1 MKILFTM
8 TIPEDLQEKQQAQF
22 PDNTYHY
29 IEDIRACD
37 TLSEIN
43 CIVSYGSDITEEVLE
58 RATNLR
64 WLMVFSAGIEELPH
78 AKLQE
83 KNITVTNV
91 RGIHAIPMAEFAF
104 SYMLSYVKQLPHF
117 AAKQQEHQWGRADH
131 QISELANQTLII
143 VGTGAIGTQIAH
155 LAKAF
160 QMKVIGINTTGKQKA
175 PFDKTVQTKDITTV
189 LPEADFIISILP
201 ETNATKGFY
210 QKHHFQTM
218 KKSAVFINIGRGSAI
233 TEEVLVDIAKQQ
245 TIAHMYLDVTPIE
258 PLPENHA
265 LWSFPNVTITP
276 HVSAHSPRYL
286 YRSFDIWLENLER
299 FQKQEPLLNTRQ
311 LDRGY

>member
-8 TIPEDLQEKQQAQF
+8 PIPEDLQEKQKAQF

-143 VGTGAIGTQIAH
+143 VGTGAIGTQVAH

-160 QMKVIGINTTGKQKA
+160 QMEVIGINTTGKQKA
-175 PFDKTVQTKDITTV
+175 PFDKTVQTTDITTV
-189 LPEADFIISILP
+189 LPEGDFIISILP

-210 QKHHFQTM
+210 QKRHFQTM